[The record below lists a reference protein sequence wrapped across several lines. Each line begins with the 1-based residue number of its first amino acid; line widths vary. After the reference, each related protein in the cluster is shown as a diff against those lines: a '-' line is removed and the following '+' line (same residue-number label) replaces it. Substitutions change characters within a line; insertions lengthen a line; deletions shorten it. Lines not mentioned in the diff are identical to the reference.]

1 MNAILLA
8 AGRGT
13 RLGPLTANTPKPL
26 LSVGGEPIIVRI
38 IRGLV
43 TAGVRDIAIVTGYL
57 AEQLENRV
65 GSTAPGGAR
74 LRWFRQQGFA
84 GTAAALNLAR
94 DSVADAPFLFGWG
107 DIVVEPKNY
116 ARVVEGATGAD
127 GALAVNEVEDPSVG
141 GAVYLDAG
149 GFISCLVEKPAPGSS
164 ATRWNNSGIGVLPPA
179 IWPAIDALAPS
190 PRGELELPVA
200 IQSLVTAGLRL
211 RAVPIDGPWFDIGT
225 PESLEAA
232 RQAFGAH

>member
-13 RLGPLTANTPKPL
+13 RLGSLTASTPKPL
-26 LSVGGEPIIVRI
+26 LLVGGEPIISRI

-43 TAGVRDIAIVTGYL
+43 TAGIRDIAIVTGYL
-57 AEQLENRV
+57 GEQLETYIGSSNLGSARV
-65 GSTAPGGAR
+65 
-74 LRWFRQQGFA
+74 RWFRQQGFG

-94 DSVADAPFLFGWG
+94 DSVAGGSFLFGWG
-107 DIVVEPKNY
+107 DIVVEPHNY
-116 ARVVEGATGAD
+116 ARVVEGSNGAD
-127 GALAVNEVEDPSVG
+127 GALAVNEVEDPAFG
-141 GAVYLDAG
+141 GAVYLDPD
-149 GFISCLVEKPAPGSS
+149 GFVSRLVEKPAPGSS

-179 IWPAIDALAPS
+179 IWAAVDALTPS
-190 PRGELELPVA
+190 PRGELELPIA
-200 IQSLVTAGLRL
+200 IQSLVAAGRRL

-225 PESLEAA
+225 PESLQAA